1 MALFISVFLYFL
13 FGLLIASNGN
23 NTEVKEVETKE
34 EAEVKEIET
43 KEETE
48 TTEENR
54 ECGQPQRWS
63 AALSFPYIFLR

>member
-1 MALFISVFLYFL
+1 MTENENLVKAKYDMSFDCGSFKKNKIYKYRYNIDHDEVF
-13 FGLLIASNGN
+13 
-23 NTEVKEVETKE
+23 V
-34 EAEVKEIET
+34 
-43 KEETE
+43 